1 MKTFT
6 LFLVFTGS
14 LLLSGCAHNYYGVT
28 ICEGMEV
35 TLWNQST
42 FSPRVLIGRFYSAG
56 GAVKDNANLM
66 GNMNMG
72 MSVTDWLNSASKE
85 QQKISDPKTEE
96 ENVYRNRY
104 GIFSSCGNSF
114 GLFVGKQTTGYDV
127 KNTKAQAELEAAKK
141 EE

>member
-1 MKTFT
+1 M
-6 LFLVFTGS
+6 
-14 LLLSGCAHNYYGVT
+14 
-28 ICEGMEV
+28 
-35 TLWNQST
+35 
-42 FSPRVLIGRFYSAG
+42 
-56 GAVKDNANLM
+56 KDNANLM

-104 GIFSSCGNSF
+104 GIFSSSGNSF

-141 EE
+141 SE